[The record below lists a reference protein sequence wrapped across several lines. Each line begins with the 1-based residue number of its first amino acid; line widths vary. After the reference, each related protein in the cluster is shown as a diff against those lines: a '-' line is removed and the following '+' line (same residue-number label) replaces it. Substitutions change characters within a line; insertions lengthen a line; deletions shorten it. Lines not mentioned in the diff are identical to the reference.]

1 MLVYQKF
8 KMMYSSMD
16 FKYLIIVFLF
26 SLILSAQ
33 KNQTEDDLG
42 TQEVTVVKSYR
53 PNLKNVFKISSIPE
67 IADSLIQKK
76 QKVNYTFKSVP
87 VISTFIPNKAT
98 PLKLK
103 RQKVNRFHNSY
114 ISGGV
119 GIQSEMLM
127 NFSSMVSLD
136 RYQSAGLSLRYNSLG
151 GIPGTIMESS
161 EKRLTLN
168 ILHQYK
174 ERNMR
179 VDSDLRFDSQRHNFY
194 GLKDIKWENIPSFR
208 ASVVNPLQ
216 RLNYLSLRSNWQWYD
231 NALSKLNFNTHITTD
246 YFDSTEYIIKINA
259 LFRIPMFGNY
269 LELIPDFE
277 LINSNFTR
285 DYYIDEPLAFK
296 NSLTQLQTQ
305 FLNVGRRLN
314 FRAGVNG
321 FILSNS
327 QSKFKLYPIV
337 ELTYKSSNGKI
348 VPFFNYKGGYKLN
361 SFTSLSLKNP
371 YVAPRLDIQP
381 TEVDK
386 DINLGFDAYPSS
398 GLSLKMVAIYCKF
411 IDYPMFLR
419 FPYDNFNNDISFR
432 LGNSYGVIY
441 DATEKKGMS
450 TSISI
455 NLSEFNRISLITSY
469 FDYKRHNDEP
479 VWNTPSLTIDIN
491 GNFKLGQKLFF
502 QFTGNYI
509 SSRDVA
515 DHIITSNELSE
526 KSTLLQDK
534 LGSIFSTSLSVTWK
548 INSEWDLFYRNNI
561 FYGNVTSRWTY
572 YQNQTQLNLLGI
584 RHKFDINL

>member
-1 MLVYQKF
+1 MLVYQKP
-8 KMMYSSMD
+8 KMIYSSMD
-16 FKYLIIVFLF
+16 FKYLIVVFLF

-33 KNQTEDDLG
+33 KKQTEEDLG

-53 PNLKNVFKISSIPE
+53 PNLKNFFKISSTPDL
-67 IADSLIQKK
+67 ADSLIQEK

-98 PLKLK
+98 PLKL
-103 RQKVNRFHNSY
+103 NRKEANLFHNSY

-119 GIQSEMLM
+119 GSQSEMLM

-136 RYQSAGLSLRYNSLG
+136 RYQSAGLSFRYNSLG
-151 GIPGTIMESS
+151 GIPGTIMEST

-168 ILHQYK
+168 MLHQYK

-179 VDSDLRFDSQRHNFY
+179 VDSDFRFDSQRHNFY
-194 GLKDIKWENIPSFR
+194 GLKDLKWENIPSFR
-208 ASVVNPLQ
+208 PSVVNPLQ
-216 RLNYLSLRSNWQWYD
+216 RINYLSLRSKWLLYD
-231 NALSKLNFNTHITTD
+231 NVFSKLNFNTHITTD
-246 YFDSTEYIIKINA
+246 YFDSTEYIIKIDA
-259 LFRIPMFGNY
+259 LFRIPLFGNY

-277 LINSNFTR
+277 LINSNFNR
-285 DYYIDEPLAFK
+285 DYYNDEPLAFK
-296 NSLTQLQTQ
+296 NALTKLQTQ

-327 QSKFKLYPIV
+327 QSKIKLFPIAQ
-337 ELTYKSSNGKI
+337 LTYRSSNGKI
-348 VPFFNYKGGYKLN
+348 VPFFNIKGGYKLN

-371 YVAPRLDIQP
+371 YVAPSLDIQP
-381 TEVDK
+381 TEVDQEF
-386 DINLGFDAYPSS
+386 NLGFDAYPSS
-398 GLSLKMVAIYCKF
+398 GLSFKMVAIYCRF
-411 IDYPMFLR
+411 INYPMFLR
-419 FPYDNFNNDISFR
+419 FPYDNFNNDVSFR

-441 DATEKKGMS
+441 DATEKKGVR

-455 NLSEFNRISLITSY
+455 NLSEFNRVSLVTSY
-469 FDYKRHNDEP
+469 FDYKRHNNEP
-479 VWNTPSLTIDIN
+479 VWNTPALTIDIN
-491 GNFKLGQKLFF
+491 GNFKLGKKIFF
-502 QFTGNYI
+502 QFSGNYI
-509 SSRDVA
+509 SSRHVA
-515 DHIITSNELSE
+515 DHIITSYDLSE
-526 KSTLLQDK
+526 KSTLLNDK
-534 LGSIFSTSLSVTWK
+534 LGSMFSTSLSVTWK

-561 FYGNVTSRWTY
+561 FFGNVTSRWAY